1 MYSELRLLMLKRHIT
16 MEDISKALKVH
27 RNTIS
32 KKVNGKAKFALEEF
46 LQIRNLFFPDVTLDA
61 LGVKEEC

>member
-1 MYSELRLLMLKRHIT
+1 

-32 KKVNGKAKFALEEF
+32 KKVNGKAKFTLEEF